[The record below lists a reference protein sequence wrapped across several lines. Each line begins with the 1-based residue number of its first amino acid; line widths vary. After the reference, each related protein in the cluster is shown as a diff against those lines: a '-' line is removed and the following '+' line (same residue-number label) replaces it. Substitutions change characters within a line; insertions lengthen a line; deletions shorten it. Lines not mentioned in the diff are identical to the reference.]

1 MARSLNRSGK
11 GIAALRAERG
21 LSAPANSQAAPR
33 SITLDLAPLLAPYKG
48 KGKLTLRIERM
59 PQQARLSAGQN
70 NGDNSWSLALDDLD
84 GLQYFPPAGLSEEH
98 A

>member
-11 GIAALRAERG
+11 GIVQLRAERG
-21 LSAPANSQAAPR
+21 LSAPANSQPTQR
-33 SITLDLAPLLAPYKG
+33 TVTLDLAPLLSPYKG
-48 KGKLTLRIERM
+48 KGKLTVRIERL
-59 PQQARLSAGQN
+59 PQLARLSAGQN

-84 GLQYFPPAGLSEEH
+84 GLQYFPPPGLVEEH